1 MKKSI
6 FVLTLLSSSV
16 LAGQSDSSY
25 SYRQDE
31 TAKTS
36 AYFAATPKLERK
48 SPPILSGI
56 HAVFDETAR
65 ATFYTVTFSY
75 PSGAINTSEP
85 TFTWQLEAPK
95 DDKACNKFQTSAST
109 SEAAVWFHS
118 SDTDGCTHKTLF
130 HQGVVSLK
138 VTVTLSNDS
147 RPWICN
153 ASYFGTL
160 TGDGDEALCT
170 IEAGAL
176 VAVARPPKD
185 MKQAWRDAAA
195 AFGEMEAA
203 YKITGNTAALIAL
216 IPPATAVAGPL
227 AVVIKLV
234 GEGSSYAMKTLSEHK
249 AKDPADPNFEKIAK
263 VTLPSRIL
271 RIPAK
276 SGLPAVVIQASNALA
291 MNVAHTQAQTQAF
304 VTSINRMSGAYV
316 AKNAAAQAM
325 QEHAAAAFALA
336 IAKLDDER
344 PALRLSFD
352 EALVAAGV
360 NSFFLTPE
368 EFSSVQASVAELGL
382 PADFVAQLRNSG
394 LTAKEVAKFQEAIVT
409 AKPPS
414 DSITLYPYSLTSSA
428 IAADLAD
435 ANLMRTYATFATDNR

>member
-6 FVLTLLSSSV
+6 FALMLLSSSA
-16 LAGQSDSSY
+16 LAGQSESSY
-25 SYRQDE
+25 SSPEPAGRPE
-31 TAKTS
+31 TSTS
-36 AYFAATPKLERK
+36 FTATPQLEKKL
-48 SPPILSGI
+48 PPILSGI
-56 HAVFDETAR
+56 HAFFDETAR

-85 TFTWQLEAPK
+85 TFIWHLEPPK
-95 DDKACNKFQTSAST
+95 DDKACNKFQMSAST

-118 SDTDGCTHKTLF
+118 SDTDGCAHKTPF

-185 MKQAWRDAAA
+185 IKQAWRDAAV

-216 IPPATAVAGPL
+216 IPPATAVAAPL
-227 AVVIKLV
+227 AAVIKLV
-234 GEGSSYAMKTLSEHK
+234 GEGSSYAMKVLSEHK
-249 AKDPADPNFEKIAK
+249 AKDPADPNFEAVAK
-263 VTLPSRIL
+263 VTLPSRIPH
-271 RIPAK
+271 IPAK
-276 SGLPAVVIQASNALA
+276 SGLSTELIQAANALA
-291 MNVAHTQAQTQAF
+291 MNVAKTKAQTQAF

-316 AKNAAAQAM
+316 AKNAAAKTM

-352 EALVAAGV
+352 QALVAAGV
-360 NSFFLTPE
+360 NTFFLTSE
-368 EFSSVQASVAELGL
+368 AFNSVQASVAELGL
-382 PADFVAQLRNSG
+382 PVDFVTQLRNSG
-394 LTAKEVAKFQEAIVT
+394 LTAKEVATFQEDIMT
-409 AKPPS
+409 AKSP
-414 DSITLYPYSLTSSA
+414 DGYIIYPYALTNSA

-435 ANLMRTYATFATDNR
+435 ANLMRTYATFATDHR